1 MKNYLQLIYEDYI
14 FILWYVKYNLRYIYI
29 YNTAHDYINFIIR
42 KIKRT

>member
-29 YNTAHDYINFIIR
+29 YITLHMIILTLLLE
-42 KIKRT
+42 K